1 MHTNRI
7 HRLES
12 MIVENPIDTFALFA
26 LAKEYEKTNNY
37 IKSVELFEKL
47 LVIDSNYLGA
57 YYHLAKT
64 YEQIGEIKKAL
75 NIYET
80 GISLAI
86 EQNNTHTLS
95 ELRNAK
101 MNLEIELS

>member
-12 MIVENPIDTFALFA
+12 MIVENPRDTFALFA

-37 IKSVELFEKL
+37 IKSVELFERL

-64 YEQIGEIKKAL
+64 YEQIGEVKKAL
-75 NIYET
+75 
-80 GISLAI
+80 
-86 EQNNTHTLS
+86 
-95 ELRNAK
+95 
-101 MNLEIELS
+101 

>member
-7 HRLES
+7 AQLEQ
-12 MIVENPIDTFALFA
+12 IWTENPNNTFALFA
-26 LAKEYEKTNNY
+26 LAKEYEKNNQCDNA
-37 IKSVELFEKL
+37 VQVFEKL
-47 LVIDSNYLGA
+47 LLIDADYLGA
-57 YYHLAKT
+57 YFHLAKN
-64 YEQIGEIKKAL
+64 YEQLDEVKKAL